1 MLSLWSNLCC
11 ISLVLTFGILSKFM
25 NLTFLLNLTN
35 LLLLAAY
42 STSCYDI
49 VYNQNLTWLY
59 DFGFIAA
66 TAI

>member
-11 ISLVLTFGILSKFM
+11 ITLVLTFGILSKFM
-25 NLTFLLNLTN
+25 NLTVLLNLTN
-35 LLLLAAY
+35 TLLLCAY
-42 STSCYDI
+42 CTACYDI
-49 VYNQNLTWLY
+49 VYNDDLTWLY